1 MMIGHRYPIV
11 CEEFI
16 IPPQSDCIS
25 IIHCQI
31 FIYICS
37 LIPVNTTASDG
48 KRKHSSLDQ
57 VSPLE
62 ANYFYSYS
70 HSIFQ
75 NNVLWCGPTR
85 TISSFA
91 DSKKKKMPTLDFF
104 DMWS

>member
-1 MMIGHRYPIV
+1 MT
-11 CEEFI
+11 
-16 IPPQSDCIS
+16 D
-25 IIHCQI
+25 
-31 FIYICS
+31 
-37 LIPVNTTASDG
+37 A

-85 TISSFA
+85 KFYSNASTTIFKFSPVVFTGI
-91 DSKKKKMPTLDFF
+91 KLHMYIKI
-104 DMWS
+104 